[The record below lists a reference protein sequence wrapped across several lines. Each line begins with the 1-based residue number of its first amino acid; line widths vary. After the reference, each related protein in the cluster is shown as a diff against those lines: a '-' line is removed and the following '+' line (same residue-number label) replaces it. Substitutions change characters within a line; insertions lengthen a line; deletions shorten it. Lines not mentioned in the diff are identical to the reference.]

1 MKLVKNNNEEQKTKI
16 VSDKDAEEAFKTI
29 LKWIGEDPEREGL
42 LETPKRVVKAFK
54 EYFKGYR
61 EDPNLVLDKTFG
73 DVEGY
78 DDMVVQKNISV
89 QSHCEHHMAPII
101 GKAHVAYIP
110 RDRVVGLSKLARVV
124 EVFSK
129 RLQTQERLT
138 MQIANTLMKS
148 LDAKGVAVTID
159 STHQCMTMRGIK
171 KEQASTVTNYYLGQF
186 KEDLSYQNRYL
197 RFISTKKIKV
207 SDQFK
212 ALILNQE
219 GEKFTREVKSIDKS
233 FLKHGD
239 VTIKVDYSDLNF
251 KDGMILKN
259 GGRLVKEFPHIPGID
274 FSGTV
279 LESENSKFKS
289 GDEVILTGFRVG
301 EIFYGGYSQIA
312 KVNGDF
318 LVKKPNNLTTK
329 QAMILG
335 TAGFTSLMA
344 AFAIKAREEILLG
357 EKVKNVLVTGA
368 SGGVGSIAV
377 MILNKMGYEV
387 TAVSGKESKA
397 DYLKSLGAK
406 NVINRAEFDKDPKL
420 IDKGLWD
427 GVVDTVG
434 GKILANAIV
443 QTNSNGIIAVCGNAS
458 TNELNTNVIP
468 FMLRGIKLWGMDS
481 ANCSIR
487 RREFI
492 WGEASKLIDFDLLEN
507 SIQTVNLEELIE
519 TYPKILKGEISG
531 RVLVDLNK

>member
-1 MKLVKNNNEEQKTKI
+1 M
-16 VSDKDAEEAFKTI
+16 
-29 LKWIGEDPEREGL
+29 
-42 LETPKRVVKAFK
+42 
-54 EYFKGYR
+54 
-61 EDPNLVLDKTFG
+61 
-73 DVEGY
+73 
-78 DDMVVQKNISV
+78 
-89 QSHCEHHMAPII
+89 
-101 GKAHVAYIP
+101 
-110 RDRVVGLSKLARVV
+110 
-124 EVFSK
+124 
-129 RLQTQERLT
+129 
-138 MQIANTLMKS
+138 
-148 LDAKGVAVTID
+148 
-159 STHQCMTMRGIK
+159 
-171 KEQASTVTNYYLGQF
+171 
-186 KEDLSYQNRYL
+186 
-197 RFISTKKIKV
+197 

-212 ALILNQE
+212 ALIINQE
-219 GEKFTREVKSIDKS
+219 GENFTREVKKIDRS

-279 LESENSKFKS
+279 LESENSKFKE

-301 EIFYGGYSQIA
+301 EVFYGGYSQIA
-312 KVNGDF
+312 KVKGDF
-318 LVKKPNNLTTK
+318 LVKKPKNLTSK

-335 TAGFTSLMA
+335 TAGFTSLMS
-344 AFAIKAREEILLG
+344 AFAIKAREELLLG
-357 EKVKNVLVTGA
+357 EKVNNVLVTGA
-368 SGGVGSIAV
+368 TGGVGSVAV
-377 MILNKMGYEV
+377 IILNKMGYNV
-387 TAVSGKESKA
+387 TAVTGKDSKA

-406 NVINRAEFDKDPKL
+406 TIVNRAEFDKDPRL

-443 QTNSNGIIAVCGNAS
+443 QTKPNGIIAVCGNANN
-458 TNELNTNVIP
+458 NELNTSVIP

-481 ANCSIR
+481 ANCSIK

-492 WGEASKLIDFDLLEN
+492 WAEASKLIDFDLLEK
-507 SIQTVNLEELIE
+507 SILTVSLEELLE

>member
-1 MKLVKNNNEEQKTKI
+1 M
-16 VSDKDAEEAFKTI
+16 SDKFK
-29 LKWIGEDPEREGL
+29 
-42 LETPKRVVKAFK
+42 A
-54 EYFKGYR
+54 
-61 EDPNLVLDKTFG
+61 LVLDQKG
-73 DVEGY
+73 DE
-78 DDMVVQKNISV
+78 
-89 QSHCEHHMAPII
+89 
-101 GKAHVAYIP
+101 
-110 RDRVVGLSKLARVV
+110 
-124 EVFSK
+124 
-129 RLQTQERLT
+129 
-138 MQIANTLMKS
+138 
-148 LDAKGVAVTID
+148 
-159 STHQCMTMRGIK
+159 
-171 KEQASTVTNYYLGQF
+171 
-186 KEDLSYQNRYL
+186 
-197 RFISTKKIKV
+197 
-207 SDQFK
+207 
-212 ALILNQE
+212 
-219 GEKFTREVKSIDKS
+219 FTREVKSVDKS

-274 FSGTV
+274 FSGSV

-301 EIFYGGYSQIA
+301 EIYYGGYSQIA

-318 LVKKPNNLTTK
+318 LVKKPKNLTSK
-329 QAMILG
+329 QAMVLG

-357 EKVKNVLVTGA
+357 EKVNSVLVTGA
-368 SGGVGSIAV
+368 TGGVGSIAV
-377 MILNKMGYEV
+377 IALSKLGYNV
-387 TAVSGKESKA
+387 TAVTGKDSKA

-406 NVINRAEFDKDPKL
+406 SVINRAEFDKDPRL

-443 QTNSNGIIAVCGNAS
+443 QTKPNGIVAVCGNANN
-458 TNELNTNVIP
+458 NELNTSVIP

-481 ANCSIR
+481 ANCSIK

-507 SIQTVNLEELIE
+507 SVLSVSLEELIE

>member
-1 MKLVKNNNEEQKTKI
+1 MKLVKDTDNKLNENKQI
-16 VSDKDAEEAFKTI
+16 SDKDAEEAFKTI
-29 LKWIGEDPEREGL
+29 LTWMGEDPNREGL

-54 EYFKGYR
+54 EYFKGYK
-61 EDPNLVLDKTFG
+61 EDPDKILDKTFG

-110 RDRVVGLSKLARVV
+110 KERVVGLSKLARVV

-138 MQIANTLMKS
+138 MQIANTLMES

-171 KEQASTVTNYYLGQF
+171 KEQATTVTNYYLGQF
-186 KEDLSYQNRYL
+186 KEDLSFQN
-197 RFISTKKIKV
+197 S
-207 SDQFK
+207 S
-212 ALILNQE
+212 
-219 GEKFTREVKSIDKS
+219 
-233 FLKHGD
+233 
-239 VTIKVDYSDLNF
+239 
-251 KDGMILKN
+251 
-259 GGRLVKEFPHIPGID
+259 
-274 FSGTV
+274 
-279 LESENSKFKS
+279 
-289 GDEVILTGFRVG
+289 
-301 EIFYGGYSQIA
+301 
-312 KVNGDF
+312 
-318 LVKKPNNLTTK
+318 K

-335 TAGFTSLMA
+335 TAGFTSLMS

-357 EKVKNVLVTGA
+357 EKVNNVLVTGA
-368 SGGVGSIAV
+368 TGGVGSVAV
-377 MILNKMGYEV
+377 IVLNKMGYNV
-387 TAVSGKESKA
+387 TAVTGKDSKA

-406 NVINRAEFDKDPKL
+406 TVVNRAEFDKDPRL
-420 IDKGLWD
+420 IDKALWD

-443 QTNSNGIIAVCGNAS
+443 QTNSNGIIAVCGNAN

-481 ANCSIR
+481 ANCSIK

-492 WGEASKLIDFDLLEN
+492 WSEAANLIDFSLLEK
-507 SIQTVNLEELIE
+507 SIQTVSLEELIE
-519 TYPKILKGEISG
+519 IYPKILKGEISG

>member
-1 MKLVKNNNEEQKTKI
+1 M
-16 VSDKDAEEAFKTI
+16 
-29 LKWIGEDPEREGL
+29 
-42 LETPKRVVKAFK
+42 
-54 EYFKGYR
+54 
-61 EDPNLVLDKTFG
+61 
-73 DVEGY
+73 
-78 DDMVVQKNISV
+78 
-89 QSHCEHHMAPII
+89 
-101 GKAHVAYIP
+101 
-110 RDRVVGLSKLARVV
+110 
-124 EVFSK
+124 
-129 RLQTQERLT
+129 
-138 MQIANTLMKS
+138 
-148 LDAKGVAVTID
+148 
-159 STHQCMTMRGIK
+159 
-171 KEQASTVTNYYLGQF
+171 
-186 KEDLSYQNRYL
+186 
-197 RFISTKKIKV
+197 

-212 ALILNQE
+212 ALIINQE
-219 GEKFTREVKSIDKS
+219 GDNFTREVKSIDKS

-279 LESENSKFKS
+279 LESENSKFKE

-301 EIFYGGYSQIA
+301 EVFFGGYSQIA
-312 KVNGDF
+312 KVNADF
-318 LVKKPNNLTTK
+318 LVKKPKDLTSK

-335 TAGFTSLMA
+335 TAGFTSLMS
-344 AFAIKAREEILLG
+344 AFAIQARESILLG
-357 EKVKNVLVTGA
+357 EKVNDVLVTGA
-368 SGGVGSIAV
+368 TGGVGSVAV
-377 MILNKMGYEV
+377 MALTKLGYNV
-387 TAVSGKESKA
+387 TAVTGKESKT

-406 NVINRAEFDKDPKL
+406 NVVNRSEFDKDPRL

-443 QTNSNGIIAVCGNAS
+443 QTKPSGIIAVCGNANN
-458 TNELNTNVIP
+458 NELNTSVIP

-481 ANCSIR
+481 ASCSIK

-492 WGEASKLIDFDLLEN
+492 WSEASKLIDFDLLEK
-507 SIQTVNLEELIE
+507 SIVTVSLEELIE

>member
-1 MKLVKNNNEEQKTKI
+1 M
-16 VSDKDAEEAFKTI
+16 
-29 LKWIGEDPEREGL
+29 
-42 LETPKRVVKAFK
+42 
-54 EYFKGYR
+54 
-61 EDPNLVLDKTFG
+61 
-73 DVEGY
+73 
-78 DDMVVQKNISV
+78 
-89 QSHCEHHMAPII
+89 
-101 GKAHVAYIP
+101 
-110 RDRVVGLSKLARVV
+110 
-124 EVFSK
+124 
-129 RLQTQERLT
+129 
-138 MQIANTLMKS
+138 
-148 LDAKGVAVTID
+148 
-159 STHQCMTMRGIK
+159 
-171 KEQASTVTNYYLGQF
+171 
-186 KEDLSYQNRYL
+186 
-197 RFISTKKIKV
+197 

-219 GEKFTREVKSIDKS
+219 SDKFTREVKLIDKS

-387 TAVSGKESKA
+387 TAVSGKESKT

-406 NVINRAEFDKDPKL
+406 NVINRGEFDKDPKL

-434 GKILANAIV
+434 GKILANSIV